1 MQKGLQ
7 EIKQYVEALYSLASQ
22 ENILDKINLELKL
35 FVAKTNEDLKL
46 KKYLSNPIEDL
57 ADKNQ
62 TIKDLF
68 KQELSNYSHNF
79 ISIFL
84 KKNELAILESAQRYF
99 EKIIKERKNI
109 IEAKIISAI
118 PLTSEEQ
125 NIIKEKLVKQTN
137 KKVYLNISIDPNI
150 LGGLI
155 IQTRDQMIDA
165 SLLGKIN
172 NLRQQLSF

>member
-1 MQKGLQ
+1 MPKSLSD
-7 EIKQYVEALYSLASQ
+7 IKQYVKALYDLASS

-35 FVAKTNEDLKL
+35 FIAKVNEDLKL
-46 KKYLSNPIEDL
+46 QKYLSNPIENL
-57 ADKNQ
+57 ADKNK

-68 KQELSNYSHNF
+68 ENKLSNYTHNF

-84 KKNELAILESAQRYF
+84 KKNELAILESAQKYF
-99 EKIIKERKNI
+99 EKLIKEKKNI

-118 PLTSEEQ
+118 PLTPEEQ

-137 KKVYLNISIDPNI
+137 KKVNLSTEIDPNI

-155 IQTRDQMIDA
+155 IQTKDQMVDA

-172 NLRQQLSF
+172 NLRQSVLS

>member
-1 MQKGLQ
+1 MQKGYL
-7 EIKQYVEALYSLASQ
+7 EIKQYVEALYDLASQ

-35 FVAKTNEDLKL
+35 FIAKVNEDLKL

-57 ADKNQ
+57 ANKNK
-62 TIKDLF
+62 TIKDIF
-68 KQELSNYSHNF
+68 QNELSGYAHNF
-79 ISIFL
+79 ISLFL
-84 KKNELAILESAQRYF
+84 KKNELAVLESSQRYF

-109 IEAKIISAI
+109 VDAKIISAI

-125 NIIKEKLVKQTN
+125 KIIKEKLSAQTN
-137 KKVYLNISIDPNI
+137 KKINLNISIDPNI

-172 NLRQQLSF
+172 SLRQNVLS